1 MPIDI
6 LAGSSRLREA
16 VDAGESGSSI
26 AASWHDDEARF
37 RALRAPFLLYE

>member
-6 LAGSSRLREA
+6 LAGSSRLRDA
-16 VDAGESGSSI
+16 IDAGAGAAAI